1 MHTLINRS
9 KLKDGPGSA
18 TLQKPPNHQLFNAV
32 SPMFL
37 AEKSPLMQARLKN
50 IARDNPLVQP
60 QPIAPVINVH
70 MPNDLFQPHQYPAL
84 VPGPPVPAM
93 SNALIPAMAHLTPDN
108 NMSIDDFC
116 STYKLS
122 DSILQCLRENRFTQ
136 SHAFRHIQ
144 VDDLKAMGLVLGEI
158 ADVREAVLKWV
169 SGNT

>member
-1 MHTLINRS
+1 MHTLINRP

-18 TLQKPPNHQLFNAV
+18 TLQKLPNHQLFNAV
-32 SPMFL
+32 SPTFL
-37 AEKSPLMQARLKN
+37 AEKSPLMQACLKN
-50 IARDNPLVQP
+50 IAHDNPLVQL

-70 MPNDLFQPHQYPAL
+70 MPNDLFQLHQYPAL
-84 VPGPPVPAM
+84 VPGPVPAM

-108 NMSIDDFC
+108 NMSINDFC

-122 DSILQCLRENRFTQ
+122 DSILQCLSENRFTQ

-158 ADVREAVLKWV
+158 ADVREAVLK
-169 SGNT
+169 